1 MPILLVSCHL
11 SEEVVLIKDDLF
23 QDKTGNLDIL
33 SHNNDLKPRYLST
46 ITHNET
52 TYPLKDMIDTESY
65 EHLGAYFY
73 AQDNHHFYY
82 NNGNSLKTVTK
93 ISCLKESADY
103 KKIKDN
109 LYRNMNNNLFIRSVD
124 STTVSCPK
132 CVYIEVSNIDANSYE
147 KLENSNY
154 FKENSRLIIFKRH

>member
-1 MPILLVSCHL
+1 M
-11 SEEVVLIKDDLF
+11 IKDDLF

-46 ITHNET
+46 ITHIET
-52 TYPLKDMIDTESY
+52 TYPLKEIDTESY

-93 ISCLKESADY
+93 IPCLKESADY